1 MNRRAT
7 AFAHRRVILMAIV
20 AMTALAVVACS
31 DSDFDGDPE
40 DRGAAALAAADVEAS
55 TEAQEQAA
63 AQAVT
68 EAQAESDDDLADQ
81 QADEPAELEEEE
93 QAVPE
98 TQAEADAR
106 DEAEAQAAAEEQ
118 ADDQGE
124 EEQALPPDP
133 DPDEEEPAEE
143 PVVESE
149 EDDDATVV
157 ADLPDAARGRD
168 LFFANGCSVCHGD
181 TAEGGFGPT
190 IAQTLFSVDQVIAQY
205 RNPRALMP
213 PFPADRVPD
222 ADVADIYAWLQ
233 TLPLPD
239 EIVPGLGTR

>member
-1 MNRRAT
+1 MNRCARAL
-7 AFAHRRVILMAIV
+7 ARRWVVLMAIV
-20 AMTALAVVACS
+20 ATTARALAACT

-40 DRGAAALAAADVEAS
+40 DRGAAAVAAAAVEAS
-55 TEAQEQAA
+55 TEAQEQADA
-63 AQAVT
+63 
-68 EAQAESDDDLADQ
+68 EAQSESDDDLADQ
-81 QADEPAELEEEE
+81 QADEQAEPEEQE
-93 QAVPE
+93 QAVPD

-106 DEAEAQAAAEEQ
+106 DEAEEQATAEEQ
-118 ADDQGE
+118 ADDPGE

-133 DPDEEEPAEE
+133 DPDEGEPTEE

-157 ADLPDAARGRD
+157 ADLPDAARGRE

-190 IAQTLFSVDQVIAQY
+190 IAQTLFSLDRVIAQY

-222 ADVADIYAWLQ
+222 ADVAHIYAWLQ

-239 EIVPGLGTR
+239 EVVPGLGTR